1 MSPAIR
7 NPRVA
12 TLLVFALV
20 VAFAGCG
27 GSPERAVGPTR
38 SQASVSAPPRPAV
51 SPAGAPTPIDE
62 LCPGDAGSE
71 PFQVVNVTT
80 SDGVSLYAATI
91 GRGPVG
97 LVMANDVPHPLCEE
111 LPEARL
117 FAGHGFRVA
126 VFDYRDRGESGS
138 GGSKPGRLDL
148 DVAAAA
154 DLLIRQGSPC
164 VALAGSYGG
173 AAAAIVAAISMRQP
187 PVGLVG
193 FDPAAVRGQ
202 YIEGPFGP
210 VGALAA
216 APKLRIPVL
225 YVTLQNDRY
234 VPLGEVRRLLQATG
248 SATKDLVVVPNGLNG
263 WGLLDGSSSSSAS
276 GRPCC
281 RCCATTPPA
290 GEGAGFRPHDRRV
303 QVARGEATRPRP
315 GHRVCDGRG
324 CRPSARSAGRL
335 HLRV

>member
-1 MSPAIR
+1 M
-7 NPRVA
+7 
-12 TLLVFALV
+12 FALV

-173 AAAAIVAAISMRQP
+173 AAAAIVGAISMRQP

-315 GHRVCDGRG
+315 GHRVRDGRG

>member
-1 MSPAIR
+1 M
-7 NPRVA
+7 
-12 TLLVFALV
+12 
-20 VAFAGCG
+20 
-27 GSPERAVGPTR
+27 GPTR

-173 AAAAIVAAISMRQP
+173 AAAGHRGGDLHASAPGRAGGIRSGRGAGAVHRGPVRARRRARGRTEAPDPRAVRDP
-187 PVGLVG
+187 PKRSVRASRGG
-193 FDPAAVRGQ
+193 PAPAAGHGLGDK
-202 YIEGPFGP
+202 GPGGGP
-210 VGALAA
+210 ERTERVG
-216 APKLRIPVL
+216 PP
-225 YVTLQNDRY
+225 
-234 VPLGEVRRLLQATG
+234 RRQLL
-248 SATKDLVVVPNGLNG
+248 
-263 WGLLDGSSSSSAS
+263 
-276 GRPCC
+276 
-281 RCCATTPPA
+281 
-290 GEGAGFRPHDRRV
+290 E
-303 QVARGEATRPRP
+303 
-315 GHRVCDGRG
+315 
-324 CRPSARSAGRL
+324 
-335 HLRV
+335 LRVREAVLSLLRDHATCG